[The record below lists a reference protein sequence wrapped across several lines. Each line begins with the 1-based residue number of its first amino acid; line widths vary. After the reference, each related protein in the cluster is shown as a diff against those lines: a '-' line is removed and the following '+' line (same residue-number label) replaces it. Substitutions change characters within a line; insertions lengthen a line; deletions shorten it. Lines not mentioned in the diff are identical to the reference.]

1 MGFNIEK
8 YKKIEREL
16 EQKANLLNRLKQEK
30 KTADR
35 KAETRR
41 KIILGGT
48 IDLVDKKTSEEYLKF
63 ANDLPLLVGILTN
76 NLLYK
81 RILEQADF
89 LRGEGNKR
97 LEEWKPKKKGKGGN
111 KDLGSNTHY
120 LVKRKNDN
128 GTYFDVEDKKD
139 E

>member
-1 MGFNIEK
+1 MGFNMEK
-8 YKKIEREL
+8 YKKVEREL

-63 ANDLPLLVGILTN
+63 ANDLPLIVGILTN

-97 LEEWKPKKKGKGGN
+97 LDEWKPKKKEKG
-111 KDLGSNTHY
+111 
-120 LVKRKNDN
+120 
-128 GTYFDVEDKKD
+128 EKKD
-139 E
+139 V

>member
-1 MGFNIEK
+1 MGFNMEK
-8 YKKIEREL
+8 YKKVEREL

-41 KIILGGT
+41 KIVLGGT

-81 RILEQADF
+81 RILDQADF
-89 LRGEGNKR
+89 LRNEGNKR
-97 LEEWKPKKKGKGGN
+97 LDEWKPKKKEK
-111 KDLGSNTHY
+111 KELGVNTHY
-120 LVKRKNDN
+120 LVKRKSDD

>member
-1 MGFNIEK
+1 MGFNMEK

-41 KIILGGT
+41 KIILGGS
-48 IDLVDKKTSEEYLKF
+48 IDLIDKKTSEEHLKF

-81 RILEQADF
+81 RIFDQADF
-89 LRGEGNKR
+89 LRDEGNKR
-97 LEEWKPKKKGKGGN
+97 LNEWKPVKKPKEK
-111 KDLGSNTHY
+111 
-120 LVKRKNDN
+120 KN
-128 GTYFDVEDKKD
+128 EQ
-139 E
+139 EQ